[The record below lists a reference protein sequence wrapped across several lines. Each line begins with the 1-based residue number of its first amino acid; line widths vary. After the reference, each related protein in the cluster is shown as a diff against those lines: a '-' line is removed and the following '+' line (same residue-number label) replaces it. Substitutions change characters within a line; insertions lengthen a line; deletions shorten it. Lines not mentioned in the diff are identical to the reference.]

1 MKKFENLKIA
11 GRYKIW
17 FGISI
22 AIMILGLAMS
32 FINGVNLGIDF
43 TGGTMMQFNIGRDF
57 TVEEAKEITSE
68 FNLDADILHVG
79 AEKQEVLIRTKQDLP
94 NDVRMEIF
102 EAFKEKY
109 DLEDTDFR
117 QAQQFGPAMGSEIRN
132 KALSS
137 ILIAG
142 IGMLLYITFRFELT
156 YGISSII
163 ALIHDVLILLAVY
176 SIFNISI
183 NSSFIAAIL
192 TIVGYS
198 INDTIVVFD
207 RLRENVKYR
216 KRETYFELADT
227 SIKQTLTRS
236 INTSLTTLLVIG
248 SLYFLGVETIKEFA
262 LPLLAGV
269 LTGTYSSIFIAS
281 PVWALWKT
289 KFKDKSGYTPS

>member
-1 MKKFENLKIA
+1 MNKFENLNIA

-22 AIMILGLAMS
+22 VIMILGLAMS
-32 FINGVNLGIDF
+32 LINGVNLGIDF

-57 TVEEAKEITSE
+57 SVEEIKALTSE
-68 FNLDADILHVG
+68 FDLEADILHVG
-79 AEKQEVLIRTKQDLP
+79 IDKQEVMIRTKQDLS
-94 NDVRMEIF
+94 NDERMEIF
-102 EAFKEKY
+102 EAFKEEY
-109 DLEDTDFR
+109 NLDDTDFR

-132 KALSS
+132 KAFIS
-137 ILIAG
+137 ILIAAV
-142 IGMLLYITFRFELT
+142 GMLLYITFRFELT

-163 ALIHDVLILLAVY
+163 ALIHDVLIVLSIY

-207 RLRENVKYR
+207 RLRENVKYK

-236 INTSLTTLLVIG
+236 INTSITTLLVIG
-248 SLYFLGVETIKEFA
+248 SLYFLGVESIKEFA

-281 PVWALWKT
+281 PVWALWKSN
-289 KFKDKSGYTPS
+289 FKGRNGYTPS